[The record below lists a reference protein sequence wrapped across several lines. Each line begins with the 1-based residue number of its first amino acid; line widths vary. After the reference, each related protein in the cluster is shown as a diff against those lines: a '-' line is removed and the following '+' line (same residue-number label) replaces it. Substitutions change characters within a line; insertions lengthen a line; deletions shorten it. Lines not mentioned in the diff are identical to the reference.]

1 MKFNLQSKYQPKG
14 DQPKAIRKLSKGIVE
29 GYKDQILL
37 GVTGSGK
44 TFSIANVI
52 EKVNKPTLVVS
63 PNKTLAAQLCNEFK
77 QLFPDNEVH
86 YFISYYDYY
95 QPEAYIPGTD
105 TYISKEA
112 MINEEID
119 KLRHAAT
126 TALLRRDDVIVV
138 ASVSCIYDLGIP
150 KLYDE
155 NIVKIETGQKVD
167 RRKLSKQLISMQFE
181 RTNSDLKRGTFRLR
195 GTTWQIMPPNE
206 KIIYD
211 FEVKNGKINKILAFN
226 PAEGFVPDKDQ
237 RIDKAY
243 ISPAKHF
250 LTQGDRKEKALES
263 IKEELKEKL
272 QEFKKQEKYLEA
284 ERLERRTKTD
294 LAMIREVGYC
304 HGIENYSRHLSGR
317 EPGEAPATLLDYF
330 PDDYLVVLDESHIA
344 IPQIKSM
351 HAGNKARKEKLIR
364 HGFRLPSAIDNRP
377 LTFSEFRERSDQTVF
392 MSATPSDFEL
402 DNSKQIVEQ
411 IIRPTGLVDPK
422 VIIEPAR
429 GQVSDLIPRIKERA
443 EKDERTLVT
452 TLTKRMAEDL
462 CDYLDENEKEINVAY
477 LHSDIGT
484 LDRIKI
490 LTKLRKGEYDVIVG
504 VNLLREGLDL
514 PEVSL
519 VAILDADKG
528 GFLRSETALIQT
540 IGRTARNVKGEVLIY
555 ADEKTKAIENAVEET
570 NRRREI
576 QLEYN
581 KEHDIEPETIDKDIS
596 DLFST
601 SEILNLET
609 KAVPKTRSAK
619 KRLIREKE
627 EEMEKAAENLKFELA
642 AILRD
647 EIKELKNDLKK
658 DKKDG

>member
-1 MKFNLQSKYQPKG
+1 
-14 DQPKAIRKLSKGIVE
+14 
-29 GYKDQILL
+29 
-37 GVTGSGK
+37 
-44 TFSIANVI
+44 
-52 EKVNKPTLVVS
+52 
-63 PNKTLAAQLCNEFK
+63 
-77 QLFPDNEVH
+77 
-86 YFISYYDYY
+86 
-95 QPEAYIPGTD
+95 
-105 TYISKEA
+105 
-112 MINEEID
+112 
-119 KLRHAAT
+119 
-126 TALLRRDDVIVV
+126 
-138 ASVSCIYDLGIP
+138 
-150 KLYDE
+150 
-155 NIVKIETGQKVD
+155 
-167 RRKLSKQLISMQFE
+167 MQFE

-195 GTTWQIMPPNE
+195 GNTWQIMPPNE

-272 QEFKKQEKYLEA
+272 QEFKKQEKYLEV

-294 LAMIREVGYC
+294 LAMIREVRYC

-477 LHSDIGT
+477 LHSDIET